1 MQVRTTIEISQ
12 EVQVEVS
19 LDEVMAEIAS
29 LETPERAPEALRL
42 LSLCMG
48 AVMKVPDTILAEMT
62 PAQKK
67 VISDALRTQLARY
80 DAQ

>member
-19 LDEVMAEIAS
+19 LDEVMAEIAA
-29 LETPERAPEALRL
+29 LETPERVPEALRL

-48 AVMKVPDTILAEMT
+48 AVMKVPDTILADMN

-67 VISDALRTQLARY
+67 VIVDALREQLARY
-80 DAQ
+80 AAP

>member
-19 LDEVMAEIAS
+19 LDEVMTEIAS

-67 VISDALRTQLARY
+67 VIADALRTQLARY
-80 DAQ
+80 DA

>member
-19 LDEVMAEIAS
+19 LDEVIAEIAS

-67 VISDALRTQLARY
+67 VIADALRTQLARY

>member
-1 MQVRTTIEISQ
+1 MQIRTTIEISQ

-19 LDEVMAEIAS
+19 LDEVMAEIAA
-29 LETPERAPEALRL
+29 LETPERVPEALRL

-48 AVMKVPDTILAEMT
+48 AVMKVPDAILAEMN

-67 VISDALRTQLARY
+67 VIVDALREQLARY
-80 DAQ
+80 SAP

>member
-12 EVQVEVS
+12 EVQVEVN

-48 AVMKVPDTILAEMT
+48 AVMKVPDTT

-67 VISDALRTQLARY
+67 VIADALRTQLARY

>member
-67 VISDALRTQLARY
+67 VIADALRTQLARY